1 MRQKSIAELEAD
13 YIKRIAN
20 AIRELRIQRSMT
32 QKQLAENICERS
44 TITHIESGRI
54 KLPSFTTLRLICDK
68 FGITTDELFTLV
80 YDDESDFNLYKKM
93 RMDSLIKKCNY
104 EQANEIIKT
113 FKKDAVGYYDMQ
125 YLLYVKGVFFSS
137 KKSYEKA
144 RTTLKKAMKITNIS
158 DNRKYVTINELKI
171 AYALLNNLINS
182 KDMSKLHKE
191 KIMTYALKIKDSLD
205 EYNYEM
211 NCKDVIA
218 LYANIG
224 DVFRFCKEQEHAESC
239 FEKAEKICLVS
250 DNYDEYGRI
259 LFLKSICFFSS
270 PNKYTREKIIFN
282 IEQLFSAIKYF
293 EILKKNTW
301 VEYIKISLLDLLK
314 YNSKLKEFLDSDLNR
329 LYSFELQKNE

>member
-1 MRQKSIAELEAD
+1 VKQKSIAELEAD

-20 AIRELRIQRSMT
+20 AIRGLRIQRNMT

-44 TITHIESGRI
+44 TITHIESGKI

-68 FGITTDELFTLV
+68 FGITTDELFTLA

-93 RMDSLIKKCNY
+93 RMESLIKKCNY
-104 EQANEIIKT
+104 EQANDITKT
-113 FKKDAVGYYDMQ
+113 FKKEAIGYHDQQ
-125 YLLYVKGVFFSS
+125 YLLYVKGVFLSS
-137 KKSYEKA
+137 KKNYEKA
-144 RTTLKKAMKITNIS
+144 QVVLKRAMGITNIN

-171 AYALLNNLINS
+171 AYAILNNSISS
-182 KDMSKLHKE
+182 KDMSKLQKE
-191 KIMTYALKIKDSLD
+191 KIMSRALKIKSSLD

-224 DVFRFCKEQEHAESC
+224 DIFRFCKEQEYAESC
-239 FEKAEKICLVS
+239 FEKAEKICLIS

-259 LFLKSICFFSS
+259 LFLKSLCFFSMPS
-270 PNKYTREKIIFN
+270 KYTREKIIFN

-301 VEYIKISLLDLLK
+301 VEYITMALQDLLK
-314 YNSKLKEFLDSDLNR
+314 YNPNLKEYLDDDLNR
-329 LYSFELQKNE
+329 LYSFELQKS